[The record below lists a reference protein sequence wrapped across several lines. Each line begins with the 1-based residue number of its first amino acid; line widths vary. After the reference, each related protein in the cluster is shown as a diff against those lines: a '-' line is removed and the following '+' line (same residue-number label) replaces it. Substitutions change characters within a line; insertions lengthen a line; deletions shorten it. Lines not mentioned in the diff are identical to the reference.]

1 MLALARVTV
10 ATAAAP
16 PSALAARFA
25 FGRSLIRIA
34 GDRSRQRW
42 PSHLWPVAHAFGIAW
57 LRLLAIPVAP
67 LVRFVSAATVAIL
80 VAITIV
86 AALAIPILVV
96 AMVGSLAMITAVASM
111 AGPLLAAIARVTAI
125 ARLVASL
132 HSIPAWSHGLTGL
145 LAASLEQV
153 DQARPET
160 RARCGSRRCCD
171 RRGRRGCRRN
181 RLHCRRRR
189 RGALFRFGLE
199 VDLLRRLPGHLVAGH
214 SVLRQRQLILAY
226 APN

>member
-1 MLALARVTV
+1 MLAFARVTV

-16 PSALAARFA
+16 PAALAARFA

-34 GDRSRQRW
+34 GVWSRRRW
-42 PSHLWPVAHAFGIAW
+42 PRHLRPGAHAFGIAS
-57 LRLLAIPVAP
+57 LRFLTVPVTV
-67 LVRFVSAATVAIL
+67 LVRFGSAATVAIL
-80 VAITIV
+80 VAIAIV
-86 AALAIPILVV
+86 VAFAIPILVV

-132 HSIPAWSHGLTGL
+132 DSVPAWSHGLTGL

-153 DQARPET
+153 HQARPET

-171 RRGRRGCRRN
+171 RRGRRGCRRD

-199 VDLLRRLPGHLVAGH
+199 VNLLRRLPGHLVAGH
-214 SVLRQRQLILAY
+214 GVLRQRQFILAHT
-226 APN
+226 PD